1 MRTGNYYSATSNN
14 MKLVQWPLVGGL
26 LHLVQRGGEWLAG
39 CGLGISWRCLMLI
52 KLEWLG
58 YRIMMLSSFHL
69 IPERHGVWTD
79 RQTDGRTD
87 GRTDRQIC
95 CINIA
100 RQCADCWR
108 AIKNRRSFPFR
119 WSWKILDSTLAHISR
134 VLLHDRHVWLI
145 QTVASDL
152 GRPWRSFR
160 LYTSFVGK

>member
-1 MRTGNYYSATSNN
+1 MACFCADVPLGTYSLSPCMASPLSWLMMLVRCFCVYISGDVTMQSQLPLWSLWFNALMRTGNYYSATSNN

-26 LHLVQRGGEWLAG
+26 LHLVQRGGKWLAG

-87 GRTDRQIC
+87 GQTDRF
-95 CINIA
+95 A
-100 RQCADCWR
+100 V
-108 AIKNRRSFPFR
+108 S
-119 WSWKILDSTLAHISR
+119 ISR
-134 VLLHDRHVWLI
+134 VSVLTADAR
-145 QTVASDL
+145 
-152 GRPWRSFR
+152 
-160 LYTSFVGK
+160 